1 MTDITFP
8 AITETSALDAK
19 VKLTDFRGIAR
30 MGYIAILISFGGFG
44 LWAATAPLDS
54 AAVASGTV
62 AVTSDKKPIQHL
74 EGGIVQEILV
84 VENQRVRAGQ
94 MLFKLQPLQAQSTA
108 EVLRK
113 QLNGAL
119 AQEARL
125 LAERDLKP
133 RIEYP
138 EQLQAAR
145 HLADVASTIYDQEK
159 QFAERKRMLAGQ
171 VDIFKRR
178 IDQTTSDIAG
188 KQEREAAL
196 RGWVSSMRD
205 ELNRLRPTVAAGYFA
220 KNRFSDKERELLRQE
235 GELGLI
241 RNDIR
246 RSQQTIAE
254 NEVSIRN
261 TLQTQVQE
269 AAQQLGDVRGKLTD
283 LREKIQV
290 ARDVLSRVDVRAPQD
305 GVVQGLKVHSI
316 GHVVRP
322 GEPMAEMVT
331 VDDGLIMTARVTP
344 TDIDMIVPG
353 QKAEIRFPAF
363 TNRQTRATLGK
374 VDSISP
380 DATFDPNTKQ
390 TFYNARVS
398 IDLET
403 LPPALRQKLTPG
415 MPATVLITTGERTM
429 LKFLIGPLWDA
440 LARTMRER

>member
-1 MTDITFP
+1 
-8 AITETSALDAK
+8 
-19 VKLTDFRGIAR
+19 
-30 MGYIAILISFGGFG
+30 
-44 LWAATAPLDS
+44 
-54 AAVASGTV
+54 
-62 AVTSDKKPIQHL
+62 
-74 EGGIVQEILV
+74 
-84 VENQRVRAGQ
+84 

-125 LAERDLKP
+125 LAERDLKT

-138 EQLQAAR
+138 EQLQAVR

-159 QFAERKRMLAGQ
+159 QFAERKRMLDGQ

-178 IDQTTSDIAG
+178 IDQTKSDIAG

-196 RGWVSSMRD
+196 RGWVSSMRE

-290 ARDVLSRVDVRAPQD
+290 AQDVLSRVDVRAPQD

-331 VDDGLIMTARVTP
+331 VDDGLIMTARVSP
-344 TDIDMIVPG
+344 TDIDMIMPG

-363 TNRQTRATLGK
+363 ANRQTKATLGK

-403 LPPALRQKLTPG
+403 LPPELRRKLTPG

-429 LKFLIGPLWDA
+429 LKFLVGPLWDA

>member
-1 MTDITFP
+1 MSLSSVP
-8 AITETSALDAK
+8 AIAETRALDARA
-19 VKLTDFRGIAR
+19 KLADFRGIAR
-30 MGYIAILISFGGFG
+30 MGYIAILAAFGGFG
-44 LWAATAPLDS
+44 VWAATAPLDS
-54 AAVASGTV
+54 AAVATATV
-62 AVTSDKKPIQHL
+62 AVTSDKKPIAHL
-74 EGGIVQEILV
+74 EGGIVQEIMV

-94 MLFKLQPLQAQSTA
+94 ILFRLQPIQAQSNA
-108 EVLRK
+108 EILRK

-125 LAERDLKP
+125 LAERDLKD
-133 RIEYP
+133 RIEFP
-138 EQLQAAR
+138 TQLLELR
-145 HLADVASTIYDQEK
+145 HLPDVASTIYDQEK
-159 QFAERKRMLAGQ
+159 QFAERKRMLYGQ

-178 IDQTTSDIAG
+178 IEQTKSDIAG

-196 RGWVSSMRD
+196 RGWVASMRE

-220 KNRFSDKERELLRQE
+220 KNRFADKERELLRQE

-246 RSQQTIAE
+246 RSLQTIAE

-261 TLQTQVQE
+261 TLQQQVQE
-269 AAQQLGDVRGKLTD
+269 AAQQLGDTRAKLTD
-283 LREKIQV
+283 IREKLQV
-290 ARDVLSRVDVRAPQD
+290 ARDVLSRVEVRAPKD
-305 GVVQGLKVHSI
+305 GIVQGVKVHAV

-331 VDDGLIMTARVTP
+331 VDDGLIMTARVSP
-344 TDIDMIVPG
+344 TDIDMVVAG

-363 TNRQTRATLGK
+363 ASRQKHATLGK
-374 VDSISP
+374 VDSVSP

-390 TFYNARVS
+390 TFYNARVT
-398 IDLET
+398 IDMET
-403 LPPALRQKLTPG
+403 LPVELRSKLTPG

-429 LKFLIGPLWDA
+429 LKFLVGPMFDA